1 MGHSLKF
8 ILAVSLCLAAQ
19 VQAGDDRFDAARR
32 QMLAEIQE
40 TVIDTG
46 PATGKARLAPEV
58 MAALGKVPRHE
69 FVPDRLD
76 AVAYANR
83 PLPVGHGQTISQPY
97 IVALMTDLLDVGAEA
112 VVLEVGTGSAYQAA
126 VLAELVRQVYTMEII
141 EPLALEAS
149 ARLARLGYGNVEVK
163 LADGYYGWP
172 EKGPF
177 DAIIVTAA
185 VNHIPPPLVAQLRP
199 GGKLVVP
206 VGERFTVQH
215 LLLVH
220 KLNDE
225 RVQIRQILPVRFVPL
240 TGGHD

>member
-8 ILAVSLCLAAQ
+8 VLAVSLCLAAQ
-19 VQAGDDRFDAARR
+19 AQAGDHRFDAARR
-32 QMLAEIQE
+32 QMLAEIGE
-40 TVIDTG
+40 TVADTG
-46 PATGKARLAPEV
+46 RATGKARLAPEV
-58 MAALGKVPRHE
+58 MAALGTVPRHE
-69 FVPDRLD
+69 FVPDALD

-97 IVALMTDLLDVGAEA
+97 IVALMTDLLDVGGDA
-112 VVLEVGTGSAYQAA
+112 VVLEVGTGSGYQAA
-126 VLAELVRQVYTMEII
+126 VLSELVRQVYTMEII
-141 EPLALEAS
+141 EPLAREAS
-149 ARLARLGYGNVEVK
+149 ERLARLDYGNVEVK
-163 LADGYYGWP
+163 FGDGYYGWP

-185 VNHIPPPLVAQLRP
+185 ANHIPPPLVAQLRP

-220 KLNDE
+220 KLHDE
-225 RVQIRQILPVRFVPL
+225 RVQVRQIMQVRFVPL

>member
-1 MGHSLKF
+1 MGYILKSAL
-8 ILAVSLCLAAQ
+8 ILVSCLAIQLEA
-19 VQAGDDRFDAARR
+19 VADRFAEPR
-32 QMLAEIQE
+32 QKMVAVIRSMVADTQRTTAIAEL
-40 TVIDTG
+40 D
-46 PATGKARLAPEV
+46 PRV
-58 MAALGKVPRHE
+58 MSALGTVPRHE
-69 FVPDRLD
+69 FVPKKLH

-97 IVALMTDLLDVGAEA
+97 IVALMTDLLEIDRDA

-141 EPLALEAS
+141 EPLAIEATE
-149 ARLARLGYGNVEVK
+149 RLARLGYDNVEVK
-163 LADGYYGWP
+163 FADGYYGWS

-177 DAIIVTAA
+177 DAVIVTAA
-185 VNHIPPPLVAQLRP
+185 VNHIPPSLVEQLRP
-199 GGKLVVP
+199 GGRLVVP

-220 KLNDE
+220 KLDEE

>member
-1 MGHSLKF
+1 MGHCLRF
-8 ILAVSLCLAAQ
+8 VLAVCLCLATQ
-19 VQAGDDRFDAARR
+19 TQAGDDRFDAARR

-40 TVIDTG
+40 TVVDTG

-58 MAALGKVPRHE
+58 MAALGTVPRHE
-69 FVPDRLD
+69 FVPDALH

-97 IVALMTDLLDVGAEA
+97 IVALMTDLLDVGGDA

-126 VLAELVRQVYTMEII
+126 VLSELVRRVYTMEII

-163 LADGYYGWP
+163 FGDGYFGWP

-185 VNHIPPPLVAQLRP
+185 INHIPPPLVAQLRP

-220 KLNDE
+220 KLDDE
-225 RVQIRQILPVRFVPL
+225 RVQVRQILPVRFVPL

>member
-1 MGHSLKF
+1 MGHPLIF
-8 ILAVSLCLAAQ
+8 VLAVSLCLAMQ

-46 PATGKARLAPEV
+46 PATGRAQLAPQV
-58 MAALGKVPRHE
+58 MAALGTVARHE
-69 FVPDRLD
+69 FVPDALD

-97 IVALMTDLLDVGAEA
+97 IVALMTDLLDVGGDA

-126 VLAELVRQVYTMEII
+126 VLAKLVRQVYTMEII

-163 LADGYYGWP
+163 FGDGYYGWP

-215 LLLVH
+215 LLLVQ
-220 KLNDE
+220 KLDDG
-225 RVQIRQILPVRFVPL
+225 RVQVRQILPVRFVPL

>member
-8 ILAVSLCLAAQ
+8 VLAVSLCLSVQ
-19 VQAGDDRFDAARR
+19 VQAADDRFGVARR

-46 PATGKARLAPEV
+46 RATGRARLAPEV
-58 MAALGKVPRHE
+58 MAALGTVPRHE
-69 FVPDRLD
+69 FVPDELD

-97 IVALMTDLLDVGAEA
+97 IVALMTDLLDVGGDA

-141 EPLALEAS
+141 EPLALEATT
-149 ARLARLGYGNVEVK
+149 RLARLGVGNVEVK
-163 LADGYYGWP
+163 FGDGYYGWP

-185 VNHIPPPLVAQLRP
+185 INHIPPPLVAQLRP

-206 VGERFTVQH
+206 VGERFAVQH

-225 RVQIRQILPVRFVPL
+225 RVQVRQILPVRFVPL